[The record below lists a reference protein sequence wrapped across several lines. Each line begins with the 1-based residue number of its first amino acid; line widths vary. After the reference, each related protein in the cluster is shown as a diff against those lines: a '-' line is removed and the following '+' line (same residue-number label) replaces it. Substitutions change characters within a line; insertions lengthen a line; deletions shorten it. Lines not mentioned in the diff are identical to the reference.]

1 MKTMKLF
8 AAAAILAAACMS
20 SVSCIND
27 EYDLSKVDTEMTLVP
42 GMTLPVE
49 GGMTLSMTGLTKS
62 GDSYIYEK
70 EVTAS
75 ESGINFGKLSSK
87 VGAYSKHFQVKAEI
101 KNGTDYD
108 MYGTVEIRGGET
120 RVEMDDV
127 IAAKKTSEV
136 VADVYCDGSLKDIE
150 GAIFRIV
157 VVDGDEGLYAEQMP
171 DVQISVKEL
180 VLVDGITIN
189 VNR

>member
-8 AAAAILAAACMS
+8 AAAAVLAAVSMS

-27 EYDLSKVDTEMTLVP
+27 EYDLKKVDTEMTLVP
-42 GMTLPVE
+42 GMTLPVD
-49 GGMTLSMTGLTKS
+49 GGMTLSMGSLTKS

-75 ESGINFGKLSSK
+75 EAGINMDKLCRK

-101 KNGTDYD
+101 VNGTEYA
-108 MYGTVEIRGGET
+108 MYGTVEIKGGET
-120 RVEMDDV
+120 KVEMDDV
-127 IAAKKTSEV
+127 VEAKGTTEV

-150 GAIFRIV
+150 SATFRIV
-157 VVDGDEGLYAEQMP
+157 VVGGTDGLYSEQMP
-171 DVQISVKEL
+171 DVQIRVKEL
-180 VLVDGITIN
+180 VLVDGITVS